1 MLPQAEQEV
10 ELLELKQTL
19 PALPMAF
26 LSSHPPTTSF
36 GWQLVIITLP
46 RP

>member
-1 MLPQAEQEV
+1 MSPRAEQEV

-19 PALPMAF
+19 PTLHMAF

-36 GWQLVIITLP
+36 GSQLVIITLP
-46 RP
+46 RL